1 MFKVGE
7 KVVYP
12 AHGVGEIEAIRSHV
26 ISGTERKFY
35 MLRILETDM
44 KIMIPIDNVESVGL
58 RKVIDRAMVSKV
70 YKVLRQ
76 KKVETDQQT
85 WNRRYREYTE
95 KIKTGSILE
104 IAKVLR
110 DLFVLKGD
118 KELSFGE
125 RKMLDTA
132 RNLLVKELSIARSH
146 SEEKIME
153 ELRHI
158 FTHWIFEPVSFIFY
172 WSREPPLGSFIFSST
187 NMHVTAIIVA
197 AGEGRRIGGPV
208 SKSFLPIAG
217 RPLVLRTLD
226 RFFSTQS
233 IEKVILVVADKEL
246 GPSQRLIAS
255 DPNLSHRSWVLQ
267 AGGASRQESVRR
279 GLDRV
284 DPDCEIVAIHDGARP
299 FVSSSLI
306 DRCIEEAYR
315 VGAVVIGVPVRDTIK
330 VVSEEHW
337 VQATPARNTLWE
349 IQTPQVFRKEIIV
362 QAHDW
367 GGRQAMEATDDST
380 LVEQIGKPVF
390 LLEGER
396 TNIKITVPE
405 DLLLAEALLRDGRA
419 C

>member
-1 MFKVGE
+1 LPVRPFGRFFIYPSRTISLPVVSAKQIGKNSIERSKVSIQEETSMLKVGE

-26 ISGTERKFY
+26 ISGTEKKFY

-44 KIMIPIDNVESVGL
+44 KIMIPIDNVDSVGL
-58 RKVIDRAMVSKV
+58 RKIIDRAMVTKV

-158 FTHWIFEPVSFIFY
+158 FTH
-172 WSREPPLGSFIFSST
+172 
-187 NMHVTAIIVA
+187 
-197 AGEGRRIGGPV
+197 
-208 SKSFLPIAG
+208 
-217 RPLVLRTLD
+217 
-226 RFFSTQS
+226 
-233 IEKVILVVADKEL
+233 
-246 GPSQRLIAS
+246 
-255 DPNLSHRSWVLQ
+255 
-267 AGGASRQESVRR
+267 
-279 GLDRV
+279 
-284 DPDCEIVAIHDGARP
+284 
-299 FVSSSLI
+299 
-306 DRCIEEAYR
+306 
-315 VGAVVIGVPVRDTIK
+315 
-330 VVSEEHW
+330 
-337 VQATPARNTLWE
+337 
-349 IQTPQVFRKEIIV
+349 
-362 QAHDW
+362 
-367 GGRQAMEATDDST
+367 
-380 LVEQIGKPVF
+380 
-390 LLEGER
+390 
-396 TNIKITVPE
+396 
-405 DLLLAEALLRDGRA
+405 
-419 C
+419 